1 MANSTPTG
9 PAGPGTPASTGASA
23 PTAPA
28 PPTYDIQS
36 IEAKWQARWREHGSY
51 QIANDDPRPPYYV
64 LCMYPYPSGSAHMGH
79 VRNYTIGDVLVRYR
93 TMQGDGVLSPLGFDS
108 FGLPAENAAI
118 ATGEHPRSFTDARI
132 AELLESL
139 ERMGA
144 VYDHRRRLMSHDP
157 RYMRW
162 TQWLF
167 LRLWEAGLAYR
178 GSAPVNFCP
187 GCQTVLAN
195 EQVLP
200 DGTCER
206 SKDPVEKRVFTQ
218 WFFRITEYVQELLDD
233 MEQLEWPEQ
242 VKAIQRNWIG
252 RSPGVEFT
260 LEVMD
265 GNTDTAAG
273 DGTTAGDAS
282 AADGPTAA
290 KPDGVRVFT
299 TRPDTSF
306 GMTFAVMSP
315 EHPRVDELTTPEQA
329 EAVQQ
334 FVHEVAQRSD
344 IERLSVEG
352 PADRRGVATGTWL
365 RNPFNG
371 RAIPLFLAD
380 YVLMGYG
387 TGAVMGVPGE
397 DQRDWEFAEAH
408 QCDIIRTVEPP
419 ADWQGQAWT
428 GEGKSINSEW
438 LNGLDIAE
446 AKQRAID
453 WLQEQGLG
461 EPVVNYRLRD
471 WGISRQRFWGCPIP
485 VIHCPDCGPQPV
497 PEADLP
503 VLLPEVADFLPTG
516 ESPLNRDEQFLNTT
530 CPACGGPAERE
541 TDTFDTFVDSSWYFM
556 WFTQQPDGADVGADA
571 DPVTPVDPATPP
583 FTLKSL
589 ERWMPV
595 DQYIGGIEHAVM
607 HLIYARFF
615 TKALSDLGI
624 APPDLREPFARLF
637 NQGMILKDGAK
648 MSKSKGNLVSP
659 IEILDTQGADA
670 LRLAHLQ
677 VKPPQDNVD
686 WEDFQVEGCAKFLAR
701 VWRLAVWDA
710 EVFGQVRPSDRPL
723 EPPDQAIASATHR
736 FIHKVTSDLDKWSY
750 NTAVAAC
757 MEFTNALYKY
767 VQSSE
772 IAELGG
778 PQEETFVAAMDALL
792 LVLAPMVPHIAA
804 ELWELRHGADATG
817 ADAAAGTDATG
828 ADTNDA
834 ADIHRQPWPQ
844 ADPEQMTQERCVMVV
859 QVNGKLRDR
868 LEVDA
873 DITQEAA
880 LELALAS
887 SKVAAQLDGKEPG
900 RVIARLPNLL
910 NLVV

>member
-1 MANSTPTG
+1 MANSTHTDTG
-9 PAGPGTPASTGASA
+9 R
-23 PTAPA
+23 PA
-28 PPTYDIQS
+28 PSYDIQS
-36 IEAKWQARWREHGSY
+36 IEAKWQAHWRDSGSY
-51 QIANDDPRPPYYV
+51 EIADDDPRPPYYV

-157 RYMRW
+157 RYIRW

-265 GNTDTAAG
+265 SDLE
-273 DGTTAGDAS
+273 
-282 AADGPTAA
+282 
-290 KPDGVRVFT
+290 GVRVFT

-315 EHPRVDELTTPEQA
+315 EHPRVDELTAPEQA
-329 EAVQQ
+329 EAVRQ

-453 WLQEQGLG
+453 WLAERGLG

-485 VIHCPDCGPQPV
+485 VIHCPDCGPRPV
-497 PEADLP
+497 PEDDLP

-516 ESPLNRDEQFLNTT
+516 ESPLNRDERFLNTV
-530 CPACGGPAERE
+530 CPDCGGPAERE
-541 TDTFDTFVDSSWYFM
+541 TDTFDTFVDSSWYFL
-556 WFTQQPDGADVGADA
+556 WFTQQPESAGADA
-571 DPVTPVDPATPP
+571 GAGADSTDPGTHP
-583 FTLKSL
+583 FTLDSL
-589 ERWMPV
+589 QRWMPV

-637 NQGMILKDGAK
+637 NQGMILKDGTK
-648 MSKSKGNLVSP
+648 MSKSRGNLVSP
-659 IEILDTQGADA
+659 IEILDAQGADA

-701 VWRLAVWDA
+701 VWRLAVWDS
-710 EVFGQVRPSDRPL
+710 EVFGTIQPSDRPAS
-723 EPPDQAIASATHR
+723 PPDHDIASATHR
-736 FIHKVTSDLDKWSY
+736 FIHKVTADLDKWSY

-757 MEFTNALYKY
+757 MEFTNTLYKY
-767 VQSSE
+767 VQSPE
-772 IAELGG
+772 IANLGG
-778 PQEETFVAAMDALL
+778 PQAEISAAATDALL
-792 LVLAPMVPHIAA
+792 LVLSPMVPHIAA
-804 ELWELRHGADATG
+804 ELWELRHG
-817 ADAAAGTDATG
+817 TDRP
-828 ADTNDA
+828 
-834 ADIHRQPWPQ
+834 DIHRQPWPE
-844 ADPEQMTQERCVMVV
+844 ADPELMAQERCVMVV

-868 LEVDA
+868 LEVAA
-873 DITQEAA
+873 DITQDAA
-880 LELALAS
+880 LDLALAS
-887 SKVAAQLDGKEPG
+887 SKVAAQLGGKEPA
-900 RVIARLPNLL
+900 RVIAKLPNLL